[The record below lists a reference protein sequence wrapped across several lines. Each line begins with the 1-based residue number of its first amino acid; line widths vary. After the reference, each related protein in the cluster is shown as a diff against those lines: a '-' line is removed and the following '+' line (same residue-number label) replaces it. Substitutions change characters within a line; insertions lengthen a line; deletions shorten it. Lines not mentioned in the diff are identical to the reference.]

1 MLYGENSGFQAG
13 WGFSLV
19 RCVDQFESMTTT
31 FRPSPVQVE
40 IINGDVRTL
49 QRHRTWAQFKHLQKG
64 FENSFGVR
72 LFYYDGTIEI
82 LMPGEL
88 HELFKSLIGFLIE
101 LLLFHCEVEF
111 KPTGSMTQE
120 KAGVASAEAD
130 ESYEIQGFKLAIEV
144 NFTSGDTSK
153 LLRYKALDVNEV
165 WIWEDGVLSAY
176 HLQGS
181 DYQKVTNSL
190 IPALSMLDLQ
200 VMSECILLGE
210 TSRLKAGKKL
220 LSTLQ

>member
-1 MLYGENSGFQAG
+1 
-13 WGFSLV
+13 
-19 RCVDQFESMTTT
+19 MTTT
-31 FRPSPVQVE
+31 LRPSPVQVE
-40 IINGDVRTL
+40 ISQGDVRTL

-64 FENSFGVR
+64 FENSSGVR

-82 LMPGEL
+82 LMPGEA

-101 LLLFHCEVEF
+101 LFLFHCEIEF

-120 KAGVASAEAD
+120 KAGVVSAEAD
-130 ESYEIQGFKLAIEV
+130 ESYEIQDLKLAIEI

-153 LLRYKALDVNEV
+153 LLRYKALNVNEV
-165 WIWEDGVLSAY
+165 WIWEDGTLSAY
-176 HLQGS
+176 HLQAG
-181 DYQKVTNSL
+181 DYQKVDSSL
-190 IPALSMLDLQ
+190 IPALSTLDLQ

-210 TSRLKAGKKL
+210 TSRLEAGKKL